1 MIDLASENVITLT
14 NATQYL
20 PKRRK
25 GQRPHPAT
33 MFRWAQKGVRG
44 IVLETLRVGGTLCTS
59 TEALQRFCE
68 RCTNPTASPG
78 RTTRARQKAFDDA
91 ARELDSEGVLT

>member
-1 MIDLASENVITLT
+1 MIDLSNENVITLKDAT
-14 NATQYL
+14 NYL

-25 GQRPHPAT
+25 GKRPHAAT

-44 IVLETLRVGGTLCTS
+44 VTLETIRVGGTLCTS

-68 RCTNPTASPG
+68 RCTDPSTKPTDSK
-78 RTTRARQKAFDDA
+78 ARRMAFDKA
-91 ARELDSEGVLT
+91 TRELDDAGI